1 VRRNAPSGATGIS
14 PMVQEQIRANNVAI
28 AQLIAARNAAVER
41 ANSAMAGQASA
52 PAILERAMQLENQA
66 NTYREQ
72 YREVANNLLKAQGSA
87 RLANEQRAERLSL
100 VEPPSHPDTPHWP
113 NRPLVIGAGAAAGLG
128 LGFLLALLIELL
140 NRPMRSPAQ
149 LQGMGLNVL
158 GVVPVLQQ
166 KPRKKR
172 FTLFRKREAQVA

>member
-1 VRRNAPSGATGIS
+1 
-14 PMVQEQIRANNVAI
+14 MQEQIRANNAAI
-28 AQLIAARNAAVER
+28 AQLNAARDAAVQR
-41 ANSAMAGQASA
+41 ANESMAGKASA

-66 NTYREQ
+66 SGLREQ
-72 YREVANNLLKAQGSA
+72 YRDVANNLLKAQGSA

-100 VEPPSHPDTPHWP
+100 VEPPSLPDAPHWP

-128 LGFLLALLIELL
+128 LGFLLALLVELL

-166 KPRKKR
+166 KQRKRR
-172 FTLFRKREAQVA
+172 FAFFRKREAQLA